1 MKSKKAKNEKFN
13 TRFAKVY
20 TQTDVALAVLLL
32 NVQMIILPNQNKYSK
47 YQKELSSIR
56 PTALFSLLILS

>member
-1 MKSKKAKNEKFN
+1 MDKIEKFI

-20 TQTDVALAVLLL
+20 TPTVVGLAILLL
-32 NVQMIILPNQNKYSK
+32 IVPMIILPNQNKYSK

-56 PTALFSLLILS
+56 PTALFSLLILNR